1 MLQLT
6 NIIKQEPHLRGKQ
19 FMNVTKKDLPKKQIE
34 LLFELTVEE
43 LKPFVETAAQEI
55 SAEKK
60 IKGFRPGKAPYQ
72 MVVNEVGEMAIY
84 QRASNLAITKTYFDY
99 IEEQKI
105 EVIDQPSI
113 DILKLAPGNPFEYK
127 ATVSLI
133 PQIEMC
139 DFEKIKIAALPA
151 IKVED
156 KDIEKTV
163 ADLLR
168 MRATQVLTEAASK
181 KGDMI
186 DIDFDTYIDS
196 VPIENG
202 SAKKHNLIIGEGYM
216 IPGFEDNLIGLKAGE
231 EKEFELSF
239 PKEYHEKSLV
249 NKKAKFKIKVNAVYD
264 VQLPKMD
271 DEFAKG
277 LGLKDAESL
286 KKHITAN
293 IEREKQA
300 QAEQKQELEI
310 INALIEKSKFEDI
323 PEVLINQEAHKMVH
337 EMEDNIARQGMDFQN
352 YLQHIKKTE
361 ADLKLDFV
369 PDAIKRVKTALFM
382 RAFAKQEKIEA
393 THEEVHKELDRTLAS
408 YKLNPNYANDIAR
421 IEENLKTEN
430 AHHYFENLIANRKTM
445 NRLKELLVK

>member
-1 MLQLT
+1 M
-6 NIIKQEPHLRGKQ
+6 NI
-19 FMNVTKKDLPKKQIE
+19 VKKDLPKKQIE
-34 LLFELTVEE
+34 LLFELTSEE

-72 MVVNEVGEMAIY
+72 MVINEVGEMAIY

-99 IEEQKI
+99 IEKENI

-113 DILKLAPGNPFEYK
+113 DVLKLAPGNPFEYK

-156 KDIEKTV
+156 KDIEKTI

-168 MRATQVLTEAASK
+168 MRATQVLTDAASK

-186 DIDFDTYIDS
+186 DVDFDTYIDS

-216 IPGFEDNLIGLKAGE
+216 IPGFEENLIGLKKDE
-231 EKEFELSF
+231 EKEFELTF
-239 PKEYHEKSLV
+239 PEKYHEKSLV

-293 IEREKQA
+293 IEREKQV

-310 INALIEKSKFEDI
+310 INSLIEKSKFEDI

-382 RAFAKQEKIEA
+382 RAFAKKENIEA
-393 THEEVHKELDRTLAS
+393 TEKEVHEELDRTLAS
-408 YKLNPNYANDIAR
+408 YKLNPNYAAEIGR

-430 AHHYFENLIANRKTM
+430 AYHYFANLIANRKTM